1 MSTSC
6 GDSKNK
12 GQGIIT
18 LSLAEYRKDVSVGN
32 QEIVQASQQRA
43 SNTECITLCFQT
55 IILGTQLGYS

>member
-32 QEIVQASQQRA
+32 QEIVQASQ
-43 SNTECITLCFQT
+43 
-55 IILGTQLGYS
+55 